1 MKRWNV
7 LIAACGGGMET
18 GDIVVAVNA
27 APYWR
32 QEGSKRT
39 LSDTVTGK
47 GLLPFRHSLMENAL
61 SGHYC
66 PSCKKIILDAEPA

>member
-1 MKRWNV
+1 MECPY
-7 LIAACGGGMET
+7 CGGGMET

-39 LSDTVTGK
+39 
-47 GLLPFRHSLMENAL
+47 
-61 SGHYC
+61 
-66 PSCKKIILDAEPA
+66 IQ